1 MELTIISTSERRNHH
16 VLKIFPGFCQNEY
29 AQRAVNL
36 PVVRSYSY
44 PFSLRMS
51 SMNIKNCYSCF
62 RSSNYGWTWPIC
74 IPPVP
79 NNKSALNIRTQIG
92 PKGPYLPFLFFCGF
106 GTKQQSRWPGQP
118 KIAPGEWTHRMN
130 KKPASSIYVTYV
142 HTASARR
149 RQARMADGLRH
160 HTKLL
165 PSLTKGMAR
174 AARPCQREAA
184 AKASEVMWWRVG
196 RVQMQHHWH
205 GGAVCV
211 VDYWSMLTRVRCVL
225 FCFVANVPGSRV
237 AWGSWATRAH
247 QTARPTHTL
256 YIAPR

>member
-142 HTASARR
+142 RTASARR
-149 RQARMADGLRH
+149 RQARMADGLHH
-160 HTKLL
+160 HTKL
-165 PSLTKGMAR
+165 SLQAWPVRRSHANAR
-174 AARPCQREAA
+174 LRWRP
-184 AKASEVMWWRVG
+184 AKSFC
-196 RVQMQHHWH
+196 
-205 GGAVCV
+205 GGLAGCRCNI
-211 VDYWSMLTRVRCVL
+211 DNTAVRCALSTATAACRARDTSYLASIHLYTTCYVI
-225 FCFVANVPGSRV
+225 FAADDNV
-237 AWGSWATRAH
+237 
-247 QTARPTHTL
+247 
-256 YIAPR
+256 

>member
-92 PKGPYLPFLFFCGF
+92 PKGPYLPFLFFLWFWNQTTIVLARTTQNC
-106 GTKQQSRWPGQP
+106 PG
-118 KIAPGEWTHRMN
+118 RMN
-130 KKPASSIYVTYV
+130 TSHEQETSIIY
-142 HTASARR
+142 
-149 RQARMADGLRH
+149 LRH
-160 HTKLL
+160 VCTHSVSEKEAGSHGRWFATPHQAITISHQRHGPCGEAL
-165 PSLTKGMAR
+165 PTRGCGEGQRSHVVEGWQGADATSLTRRCG
-174 AARPCQREAA
+174 
-184 AKASEVMWWRVG
+184 
-196 RVQMQHHWH
+196 
-205 GGAVCV
+205 
-211 VDYWSMLTRVRCVL
+211 VRCRLLKHADTGALCAVL
-225 FCFVANVPGSRV
+225 FCCERT
-237 AWGSWATRAH
+237 W
-247 QTARPTHTL
+247 
-256 YIAPR
+256 